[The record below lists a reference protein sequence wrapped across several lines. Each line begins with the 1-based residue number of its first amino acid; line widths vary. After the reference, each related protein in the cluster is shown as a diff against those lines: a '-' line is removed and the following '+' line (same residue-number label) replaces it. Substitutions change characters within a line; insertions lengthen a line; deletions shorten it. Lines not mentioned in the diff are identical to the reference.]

1 MIDPVP
7 SDLHTAPAVRAAP
20 AFVDAW
26 VNLAAGTTDPTA
38 PASYVPLNSV
48 GGKLGIS
55 SATTALLQIT
65 GMTGTY
71 QVCSGGIQGRFA
83 KQLDVNMDDGNT
95 QTGSMR
101 VVPDGSPLPTAATAT
116 TAVVDGDAYTFCM
129 TF

>member
-1 MIDPVP
+1 MNKM
-7 SDLHTAPAVRAAP
+7 RER
-20 AFVDAW
+20 
-26 VNLAAGTTDPTA
+26 
-38 PASYVPLNSV
+38 
-48 GGKLGIS
+48 GKLGIS
-55 SATTALLQIT
+55 SATTAQLQIA

-101 VVPDGSPLPTAATAT
+101 VVPDGSAPGAAATAT
-116 TAVVDGDAYTFCM
+116 TAVVDGDAYTVCM